1 MATELKGKTALVT
14 GSAKRIGREI
24 ALELGDEGVNIII
37 HYLNS
42 DEDAGSLSAELKK
55 KGVKSWLLQVDFSK
69 GGYEGFV
76 ERAVKLAGNID
87 ILVNNA
93 SIFPRNDLFEATF
106 DGLMENMKVN
116 AWAPF
121 ALIRDFA
128 RIMRR
133 GRIVNMLDSR
143 VSGYDWTHVEYIL
156 SKHVFSELTRMSA
169 VQFAPDITVNGINPG
184 LILPPP
190 GKDESFLKKMDRTVP
205 LKRHGSAKEIAEAV
219 KYLLKSEF
227 LTGTV
232 IDVDGGRH
240 VMEYSHGPHPD

>member
-1 MATELKGKTALVT
+1 MATELKGNTALVT

-55 KGVKSWLLQVDFSK
+55 KGVKSWLLQADFSK

-121 ALIRDFA
+121 VLIRDFA

-190 GKDESFLKKMDRTVP
+190 GKDESFLKKMARTVP